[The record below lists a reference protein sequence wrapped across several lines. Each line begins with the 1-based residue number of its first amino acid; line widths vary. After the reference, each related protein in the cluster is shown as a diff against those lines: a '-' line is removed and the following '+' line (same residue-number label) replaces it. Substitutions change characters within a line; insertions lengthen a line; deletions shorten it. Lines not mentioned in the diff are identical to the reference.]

1 VINADE
7 LLKQGNLDGAR
18 KALVEV
24 VRSSPSD
31 EHARMFLFQLLA
43 LMGEWS
49 KAKNQ
54 LTALSQISP
63 AAQMLSVAYGQA
75 IAAEEQRAAIFA
87 GTAEMPL
94 LVDAEWARPLAKS
107 IHLHAQ
113 GDDGQKQALALQ
125 SAAFDAAPDTPGTLD
140 GISFDWIA
148 NADARFGPSIEVII
162 GGHYGL
168 LTFDS
173 IVSIKGAG
181 PQDLRD
187 LIWYPVEIAFKAG
200 QSVAAML
207 PARYPG
213 SELSQNADHV
223 MARATDWL
231 ESGDSDMGI
240 GQHLLSLSGDN
251 EAVGLLSLRALEFD

>member
-18 KALVEV
+18 KALIEV

-43 LMGEWS
+43 LMGEWT

-75 IAAEEQRAAIFA
+75 ISAEEQRAAIFA
-87 GTAEMPL
+87 GNSEMPL
-94 LVDAEWARPLAKS
+94 LIDSEWARPLAKS
-107 IHLHAQ
+107 IHLYSQ
-113 GDDGQKQALALQ
+113 GAAGQQQAAVLQ
-125 SAAFDAAPDTPGTLD
+125 ATAFDAAPNTPGTLD
-140 GISFDWIA
+140 GVGFDWL
-148 NADARFGPSIEVII
+148 ADADVRFGPSLEVII
-162 GGHYGL
+162 GEHYGL
-168 LTFDS
+168 LTFDVIS
-173 IVSIKGAG
+173 SIKSAG

-187 LIWYPVEIAFKAG
+187 LIWYPVEIAFKSG

-213 SELSQNADHV
+213 SEISQNADHV

-231 ESGDSDMGI
+231 KSGDTDYGI
-240 GQHLLSLSGDN
+240 GQHLLSLSGDE
-251 EAVGLLSLRALEFD
+251 EAFGLLSLRSLEFH

>member
-1 VINADE
+1 MNADE

-31 EHARMFLFQLLA
+31 ENARMFLFQLLA

-54 LTALSQISP
+54 LEALAQISP

-75 IAAEEQRAAIFA
+75 IAAEEQRAEIFA
-87 GTAEMPL
+87 GNAEMPL

-107 IHLHAQ
+107 FSLYAK
-113 GDDGQKQALALQ
+113 GPDGQQEASALQ
-125 SAAFDAAPDTPGTLD
+125 SGAFDNAPDTPGSLD
-140 GISFDWIA
+140 GVRFDWIA
-148 NADARFGPSIEVII
+148 DCDSRFGPSIEVII

-168 LTFDS
+168 LTFDV
-173 IVSIKGAG
+173 IASIKSAG

-187 LIWYPVEIAFKAG
+187 LIWYPAEIAFKTG
-200 QSVAAML
+200 QSIAAML

-213 SELSQNADHV
+213 SDASQNADHV
-223 MARATDWL
+223 LARATDWL
-231 ESGDSDMGI
+231 NTDDMDYGI
-240 GQHLLSLSGDN
+240 GQHLLSLPGEED
-251 EAVGLLSLRALEFD
+251 AVGLLSLRSLEFD